1 MILPFLFRPRK
12 LPARFS
18 TTVMPLVLSLLMTF
32 IVSAISTL
40 KGLGLSA
47 SFLPTWLASWGISW
61 LIAFPTL
68 LALLPLVRRIVGI
81 VCETP
86 RT

>member
-1 MILPFLFRPRK
+1 MILPFLLRPRK

-18 TTVMPLVLSLLMTF
+18 GIVMPMVLSLLMTF

-40 KGLGLSA
+40 KGLGLSP
-47 SFLPTWLASWGISW
+47 SFLRTWLATWGISW

-68 LALLPLVRRIVGI
+68 LALLPLVRRIVGV
-81 VCETP
+81 VCEAP
-86 RT
+86 RR

>member
-1 MILPFLFRPRK
+1 MILPFLLRPRK
-12 LPARFS
+12 LPARFAS
-18 TTVMPLVLSLLMTF
+18 IVMPLVLSLLMTF

-40 KGLGLSA
+40 HGVGVSPN
-47 SFLPTWLASWGISW
+47 FLPTWLASWGISW

-68 LALLPLVRRIVGI
+68 LALLPLVRRIVSV

-86 RT
+86 HR

>member
-1 MILPFLFRPRK
+1 MILPFLLRPRK

-18 TTVMPLVLSLLMTF
+18 NIVMPLLLSLLMTF
-32 IVSAISTL
+32 IVSAISTFQ
-40 KGLGLSA
+40 GLGLS
-47 SFLPTWLASWGISW
+47 SDFLPTWLASWGVSW

-68 LALLPLVRRIVGI
+68 LALLPLVRRIVSV

-86 RT
+86 HR